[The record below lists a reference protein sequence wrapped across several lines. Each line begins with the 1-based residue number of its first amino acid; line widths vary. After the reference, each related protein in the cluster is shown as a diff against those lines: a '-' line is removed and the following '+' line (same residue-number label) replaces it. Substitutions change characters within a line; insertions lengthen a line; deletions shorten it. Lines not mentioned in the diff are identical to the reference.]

1 MHPAKVCLALLG
13 VVLVLVA
20 MPAEAATQQRT
31 ALIIGNATYASN
43 PLRNSVNDAMDMAAA
58 LKHIGFTVT
67 LLSNATLRTMDEA
80 VRTFSAQLRQGGV
93 GLFYYSGHGLQI
105 AGENYLLPIGARID
119 REQDVPYEAFPVG
132 RVLGGMEDARNPF
145 NIVILD
151 ACRDNPLASSTRS
164 TRKGLAPM
172 QAAQGLLIAYA
183 TAPDRVAYEDD
194 GRNGIYTAHLLQHIT
209 TPGLSVEHMFKQVR
223 AGVVKVTGGKQVPW
237 ESSSLVG
244 DFSFTPSPATPAP
257 ATSGAPGALAP
268 TPTLPAGPDPEMTMW
283 SLVERST
290 HPEDFGTFLKTYPE
304 SRFAPIARLKLQQ
317 LQRQEAAAQPS
328 AGSPGAP
335 AGQRLGKE
343 AAKTTDSSSSEEITP
358 ADRQSIPGKIVAPES
373 VPGPPMGTP
382 SLPVVSAKQR
392 PAPVAPVEKPAGP
405 AAPTAPAPAATP
417 APPAQQVQ
425 VARLEP
431 TPPQGT
437 PPLKREEQIG
447 SFIKYDNGTALD
459 TRTNLMWMTQDFHNI
474 EGRAP
479 KDWDEAMAWA
489 EKMNRQGYGG
499 HSDWRIPT
507 TEEYKKI
514 YDSKKTKQSHAGTRV
529 GYPEAFVDGGGT
541 WFWTFDVINNP
552 MVNSDPSPQRAREAW
567 GVAFNYGRE
576 AARAKN
582 HSQDTS
588 VRLVRWQGKRP

>member
-1 MHPAKVCLALLG
+1 
-13 VVLVLVA
+13 
-20 MPAEAATQQRT
+20 
-31 ALIIGNATYASN
+31 
-43 PLRNSVNDAMDMAAA
+43 
-58 LKHIGFTVT
+58 
-67 LLSNATLRTMDEA
+67 
-80 VRTFSAQLRQGGV
+80 
-93 GLFYYSGHGLQI
+93 
-105 AGENYLLPIGARID
+105 
-119 REQDVPYEAFPVG
+119 
-132 RVLGGMEDARNPF
+132 
-145 NIVILD
+145 
-151 ACRDNPLASSTRS
+151 
-164 TRKGLAPM
+164 
-172 QAAQGLLIAYA
+172 
-183 TAPDRVAYEDD
+183 
-194 GRNGIYTAHLLQHIT
+194 
-209 TPGLSVEHMFKQVR
+209 
-223 AGVVKVTGGKQVPW
+223 
-237 ESSSLVG
+237 
-244 DFSFTPSPATPAP
+244 
-257 ATSGAPGALAP
+257 
-268 TPTLPAGPDPEMTMW
+268 
-283 SLVERST
+283 
-290 HPEDFGTFLKTYPE
+290 
-304 SRFAPIARLKLQQ
+304 
-317 LQRQEAAAQPS
+317 
-328 AGSPGAP
+328 
-335 AGQRLGKE
+335 
-343 AAKTTDSSSSEEITP
+343 
-358 ADRQSIPGKIVAPES
+358 
-373 VPGPPMGTP
+373 
-382 SLPVVSAKQR
+382 
-392 PAPVAPVEKPAGP
+392 
-405 AAPTAPAPAATP
+405 
-417 APPAQQVQ
+417 VQ